1 MANCSI
7 CNHPKRH
14 QLEIGLT
21 YKVPKP
27 ALARRFGVSTDALFR
42 HARNHLSPQV
52 KAAILGGDK
61 RSAVDLEALQ
71 ISESEG
77 LLSQLVV
84 QRARLQQHSDLA
96 LELGDIKAAVAV
108 ENAITTNLTL
118 VAKLLGQLVQHHEV
132 RRTSILISADYLQ
145 LRSALLKALRPYPEA
160 ARAVGHALH
169 ALESAAAEDITAAGK
184 SSPVIE
190 HQHLAAV
197 SEHRVPS

>member
-7 CNHPKRH
+7 CSHPRRH

-21 YKVPKP
+21 YKTPKP

-52 KAAILGGDK
+52 KAAILTGDK

-71 ISESEG
+71 VSESEG

-96 LELGDIKAAVAV
+96 IELGDIKAAVAA
-108 ENAITTNLTL
+108 ENAITANLTL

-132 RRTSILISADYLQ
+132 RRVDLLVSADYLQ
-145 LRSALLKALRPYPEA
+145 LRSALLVALRPFPQA
-160 ARAVGHALH
+160 ARAVGQALH
-169 ALESAAAEDITAAGK
+169 TLEAEAAKEIAATDRRPPMIETVAE
-184 SSPVIE
+184 
-190 HQHLAAV
+190 AV
-197 SEHRVPS
+197 Q